1 MKNQKKLIKND
12 GFDQNGGHHELR
24 HEKIMNFDPGDVDF
38 RATATRF
45 VNIFVFLKFRVSQVL
60 RAPSIRRRKYFYFVF
75 AKVKEHKYCYF
86 YLSSRN

>member
-1 MKNQKKLIKND
+1 MKDQKLKKTSKLIKND

-24 HEKIMNFDPGDVDF
+24 HEKIMHFESGDVDF

-60 RAPSIRRRKYFYFVF
+60 RAPSIRRRKYDRRFRHVLTQ
-75 AKVKEHKYCYF
+75 KKHIP
-86 YLSSRN
+86 ST